1 MVEHAHVTK
10 SDLRAGVALDDAVVR
25 VVVLDGAG
33 KAPTVVDAAEADLAR
48 GIVVDGRVRDNAGLG
63 RLIGELWKALDLG
76 GVATFLGLQPLD
88 AHVGRVAV
96 SRWPESGPAPEVL
109 AEVAALRAA
118 YGDEVVWSAAPASSQ
133 GRGEEARLAVCRRE
147 DISSAVWALRR
158 TGVRVTGV
166 ELAGLAL
173 ERALAPVVE
182 AGSSG
187 TSGSSGCGLL
197 IEWWGTGPGSV
208 SVLVDGAVRFSWRLA
223 ELDGPTWQLGLHCY
237 PLSQDL
243 LQQVL
248 AGPGVGEDHPA
259 RRLVAALGRHAG
271 VSGSATAAALIAPGS
286 GLAAG
291 SPVPVASCA
300 VALGLA
306 LGAAGV
312 GPAPLELQACLLNSG
327 VRQMQTRLASVS
339 LRSLGSPSARD
350 LLSGGPTRRSA
361 GIGPEQSRL
370 FKPRA
375 VPKVPEVAK
384 VAEVTKVARPTR
396 LDACG
401 RPWVHRPGLGRG
413 TAHVAVLGSGYFE
426 LRGGVRTAAEAQTL
440 RRQAI
445 RMFAGCL
452 SGELFIDTEAHPD
465 AGHGVRFGGRIEF
478 APLAD
483 TIELAHHRAFYE
495 VAHIL
500 DAYPWC
506 RVAIEGHSDDVG
518 CLRDNIELSQDRATA
533 VQGVLLNAGFAEDR
547 IGVAGRGPF
556 VPLADGDREAAR
568 AMNRRVTLTFLDLL
582 R

>member
-1 MVEHAHVTK
+1 MVEHAHVTNR
-10 SDLRAGVALDDAVVR
+10 DLRAGLALDDTVVR

-76 GVATFLGLQPLD
+76 GVATFFGLQPLD
-88 AHVGRVAV
+88 AQVGRVAV

-133 GRGEEARLAVCRRE
+133 DRGEEARLAVCRRE

-158 TGVRVTGV
+158 TGVRVAGV

-173 ERALAPVVE
+173 ERALAPVVQ
-182 AGSSG
+182 ADP
-187 TSGSSGCGLL
+187 SGSSGCGLL
-197 IEWWGTGPGSV
+197 IEWWDTGPASV
-208 SVLVDGAVRFSWRLA
+208 SVLVDGAVRYSWRLA

-271 VSGSATAAALIAPGS
+271 VSESATSAALIAPGS

-291 SPVPVASCA
+291 SPWPVASCA

-306 LGAAGV
+306 LGAAGI
-312 GPAPLELQACLLNSG
+312 GAAPLELQACLLNSG

-339 LRSLGSPSARD
+339 LRSLASPSARD
-350 LLSGGPTRRSA
+350 LLSGGLTRRSA

-375 VPKVPEVAK
+375 VPKVAEVA
-384 VAEVTKVARPTR
+384 
-396 LDACG
+396 
-401 RPWVHRPGLGRG
+401 
-413 TAHVAVLGSGYFE
+413 
-426 LRGGVRTAAEAQTL
+426 
-440 RRQAI
+440 
-445 RMFAGCL
+445 
-452 SGELFIDTEAHPD
+452 
-465 AGHGVRFGGRIEF
+465 
-478 APLAD
+478 
-483 TIELAHHRAFYE
+483 
-495 VAHIL
+495 
-500 DAYPWC
+500 
-506 RVAIEGHSDDVG
+506 
-518 CLRDNIELSQDRATA
+518 
-533 VQGVLLNAGFAEDR
+533 
-547 IGVAGRGPF
+547 GP
-556 VPLADGDREAAR
+556 
-568 AMNRRVTLTFLDLL
+568 
-582 R
+582 